1 MGRSPVPLKNLSSS
15 AMRNPALHPP
25 QLARI
30 LVPVLL
36 APAVLARAEEVV
48 TDDDLVLARNPIIL
62 KSRVWMGDEYA
73 DVDGGGSRNK
83 FILGAIYG
91 FGLGGDADRDL
102 GVGFELPVLSSNP
115 EGGDSDTGIGDFKF
129 RFGQVLIDQQG
140 GWRAGW
146 FGETEFDT
154 AADDVQAIANQ
165 RTQMALGGGGSWS
178 IREDLVLTSTLQY
191 GWSADGGAT
200 NGHKSEWEAHLTA
213 SWKCAD
219 HVSLKLDYKAAVTA
233 IGGAELFNT
242 LEPGIGW
249 NVGGKRDIGLFAS
262 CEIPFDDPGTN
273 CVAKAGLI
281 WFF

>member
-1 MGRSPVPLKNLSSS
+1 
-15 AMRNPALHPP
+15 MRNPARPSLRF
-25 QLARI
+25 ARALI
-30 LVPVLL
+30 PVFL
-36 APAVLARAEEVV
+36 APSAFAQSADLV
-48 TDDDLVLARNPIIL
+48 TDDDLVLARVPIIL
-62 KSRVWMGDEYA
+62 KSRVWMGNEYG
-73 DVDGGGSRNK
+73 DVDGGGGRNK

-91 FGLGGDADRDL
+91 FGIGGDDDRDF
-102 GVGFELPVLSSNP
+102 GIGFELPVLSNNP
-115 EGGDSDTGIGDFKF
+115 KGGDSDTGIGDFKL
-129 RFGQVLIDQQG
+129 RFGQVLLDQPG

-178 IREDLVLTSTLQY
+178 VREDLVLTSTLQY

-200 NGHKSEWEAHLTA
+200 NGHKSEWEGHLTA
-213 SWKCAD
+213 SWKCAP
-219 HVSLKLDYKAAVTA
+219 HVSLKLDYKAVVTA

-249 NVGGKRDIGLFAS
+249 NVGAKRDIGLFAS

-273 CVAKAGLI
+273 CVVKAGLI
-281 WFF
+281 WFY